1 MKNFLI
7 LFLMMLFGFTEAQ
20 ITILVEKLPTNTSP
34 ETRLY
39 LASSLNNWNPKDV
52 NFELKKNA
60 ENQFQI
66 QINADKDFDF
76 KITQGSWD
84 SSEANKDGSPID
96 NHKVNINTVSSLKIN
111 IKNWTRPQEK
121 QHSTTSNVKI
131 LSENFNIP
139 QLKTT
144 RRIWIYLPPNYDST
158 SKKYPVIY
166 MHDGQ
171 NLFDNATSFSGEWG
185 VDETMNQISEN
196 HQLDAIIIGIDNGG
210 DARLDE
216 YSPWKNTKY
225 QKGGEG
231 NQYIDFIT
239 QTLKPYIDKR
249 YRTLPQP
256 KNTALIGS
264 SMGGL
269 ISLYGGV
276 KYPKIFGRIGIFS
289 PAFWFVSKDLNYF
302 VNKNRNNLRQSK
314 FYFIA
319 GQNED
324 AGMPQEIENIK
335 DLLLQKKVPER
346 NISVKI
352 DADGTHSETYWR
364 REFGNAV
371 LWLLRR

>member
-1 MKNFLI
+1 
-7 LFLMMLFGFTEAQ
+7 MMLFGFTEAQ